1 LQSIFST
8 TGDYLRRMAHQHR
21 RMPLTLCYRWAIR
34 YWIELL
40 LANDIIDPVIGK
52 KMVRSARK
60 IFFADRTPQRICQA
74 LTNELSSAR
83 LRTIMEWSNYQ
94 IPDVKAMDTRLTL
107 RLVHEMEKES
117 RGWDRKGPRMANN
130 DPGNPSLLPSDSLAE
145 LIGRSLTDRDFREL
159 LFTNRAR
166 ALRGY
171 SLSEMDFE
179 AIEKLDRTKLE
190 DAATKLSGRTDLA
203 IKVVITKRFWRAVMS
218 LHPAER
224 VSTR

>member
-1 LQSIFST
+1 
-8 TGDYLRRMAHQHR
+8 
-21 RMPLTLCYRWAIR
+21 
-34 YWIELL
+34 
-40 LANDIIDPVIGK
+40 
-52 KMVRSARK
+52 
-60 IFFADRTPQRICQA
+60 
-74 LTNELSSAR
+74 
-83 LRTIMEWSNYQ
+83 
-94 IPDVKAMDTRLTL
+94 
-107 RLVHEMEKES
+107 
-117 RGWDRKGPRMANN
+117 MANN

-203 IKVVITKRFWRAVMS
+203 IKVVITKRF
-218 LHPAER
+218 
-224 VSTR
+224 